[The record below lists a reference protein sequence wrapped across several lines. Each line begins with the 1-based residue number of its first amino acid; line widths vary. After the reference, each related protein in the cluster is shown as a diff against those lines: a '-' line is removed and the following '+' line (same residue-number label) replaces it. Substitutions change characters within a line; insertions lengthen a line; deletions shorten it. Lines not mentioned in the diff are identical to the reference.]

1 MLSLFCDMIK
11 IIETEYTKDG
21 NRILS
26 KEIKLFSKTIYR
38 HYVTIQL
45 EQNNKKVIGYETE
58 N

>member
-1 MLSLFCDMIK
+1 MLSLFYNMIK
-11 IIETEYTKDG
+11 IIEVEYIKDG
-21 NRILS
+21 NKIFS

-45 EQNNKKVIGYETE
+45 EQNNKKVIGYEVE

>member
-11 IIETEYTKDG
+11 IIETECIKDG

>member
-11 IIETEYTKDG
+11 IIETEYIKDG

-26 KEIKLFSKTIYR
+26 KEIKLFSKTIYH

-45 EQNNKKVIGYETE
+45 EQNNKKSNRI
-58 N
+58 